1 MSCPSVATLTQHL
14 LSLEERIPEWRTG
27 KVGNKWQLY
36 LEDGGKRELQYQY
49 WSCSS
54 GARFLEIGIAMGEFR
69 VGYMG
74 ERDNVLATPERWCVQ
89 GVTMF
94 YVHGCGF

>member
-1 MSCPSVATLTQHL
+1 M
-14 LSLEERIPEWRTG
+14 EEFMTAAD
-27 KVGNKWQLY
+27 Q
-36 LEDGGKRELQYQY
+36 
-49 WSCSS
+49 
-54 GARFLEIGIAMGEFR
+54 R

-94 YVHGCGF
+94 YAHGCGF

>member
-1 MSCPSVATLTQHL
+1 M
-14 LSLEERIPEWRTG
+14 
-27 KVGNKWQLY
+27 
-36 LEDGGKRELQYQY
+36 QYQY
-49 WSCSS
+49 WSWSS
-54 GARFLEIGIAMGEFR
+54 GARFLEIGIAMGEFMTAADQR

-89 GVTMF
+89 GVTIF